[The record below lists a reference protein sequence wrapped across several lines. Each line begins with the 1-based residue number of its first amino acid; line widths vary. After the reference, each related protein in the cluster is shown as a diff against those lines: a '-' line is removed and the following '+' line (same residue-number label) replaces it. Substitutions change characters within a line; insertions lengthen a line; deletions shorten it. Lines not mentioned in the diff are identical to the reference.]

1 MNKII
6 KQFWIVFFAISLSCA
21 GSNAGDD
28 ITLEEKF
35 DIGMRNLEKEKLLQ
49 AQLDFKQVVIR
60 GTGSDL
66 GDDAQY
72 YLAESYYRNEE
83 YLDAISEYEK
93 LTRRMGF
100 SPFVEDARFKICE
113 AYRIESPKYYHDQEY
128 TEKALERYQEFL
140 DDFQRSKLKEEV
152 LTSIELLREKLG
164 LKLYETGILYM
175 KMDEFE
181 SAKIALERVVDSYYD
196 TEIINLANQ
205 GLGVL
210 KENNSKKIK
219 KFIRINN
226 RLPKKINKNNKSNNR
241 PKATGSPEIDNFKNA
256 AFDLNDKIV
265 ELKDKLKSVSD
276 GLAESNDVLA
286 AIAAH
291 SEGPLGWSRQQIAIA
306 ILKATQGPTFNVETN
321 PAVEKVL
328 TAFKEVEGSLQEKI
342 IIAISKASEESDALV
357 AIDMDKFITLTIN
370 YDPTKM
376 IREKLGILKTGVVDG
391 AEELKSVPDD
401 LKAIGEQAKSL
412 LASAGELPKAAKSLG
427 FSKAPAAL
435 KSIKAT
441 TGVLK
446 NIPNEVTAIGDESK
460 KVMEEIDKVLKNI
473 QNILSTTQ

>member
-1 MNKII
+1 MI
-6 KQFWIVFFAISLSCA
+6 KLFIFILSLA
-21 GSNAGDD
+21 LGIAQGIPAD
-28 ITLEEKF
+28 ITLVSVNVEGNAVTSENTIIFTAGLREGQTISQAEFPRAIKRLWQLGLF
-35 DIGMRNLEKEKLLQ
+35 QDIQLRYDDETDEGLSLTILVKEN
-49 AQLDFKQVVIR
+49 FI
-60 GTGSDL
+60 L
-66 GDDAQY
+66 GD
-72 YLAESYYRNEE
+72 LSYDGN
-83 YLDAISEYEK
+83 
-93 LTRRMGF
+93 
-100 SPFVEDARFKICE
+100 
-113 AYRIESPKYYHDQEY
+113 
-128 TEKALERYQEFL
+128 
-140 DDFQRSKLKEEV
+140 
-152 LTSIELLREKLG
+152 
-164 LKLYETGILYM
+164 
-175 KMDEFE
+175 
-181 SAKIALERVVDSYYD
+181 
-196 TEIINLANQ
+196 
-205 GLGVL
+205 
-210 KENNSKKIK
+210 KKIK
-219 KFIRINN
+219 DRKFEDEVSLSKGQ
-226 RLPKKINKNNKSNNR
+226 RLRPNTLHETAKKIKELYEEKGYLNAKVTPMLVIPSALRKNGNSDR
-241 PKATGSPEIDNFKNA
+241 PSDVENAGIDNFKNA

-265 ELKDKLKSVSD
+265 ELKEKLKGVSD

-328 TAFKEVEGSLQEKI
+328 TAFKEAEGSLQEKI

-357 AIDMDKFITLTIN
+357 AIDMDKFITLKIN

-376 IREKLGILKTGVVDG
+376 IREKLGPLKTGVVDG

-412 LASAGELPKAAKSLG
+412 LASAGELPKDAKSLG
-427 FSKAPAAL
+427 FSKATAAL